1 MINLYTTTAAGR
13 HWATLSDSERTKAV
27 FWHNILTAP
36 SVLGLGLPKLTVV
49 SLLTRVFNP
58 GQLHQ
63 TFLWVSAILCVVNFI
78 VVILMAWLP
87 CRPVSA
93 AWDVSITVKKCLN
106 SWIYVDFCYYA
117 TSEPRFEFFWS
128 TTTQMLI
135 GCSSFLRR
143 PRSVLGIV
151 SSFCFPQAWMEY
163 SKEVGAVWS
172 HGTWYLVR
180 PRFQIQGLFD

>member
-1 MINLYTTTAAGR
+1 M
-13 HWATLSDSERTKAV
+13 

-63 TFLWVSAILCVVNFI
+63 TFLWVSAILCVVNFV
-78 VVILMAWLP
+78 VVILLAWLP
-87 CRPVSA
+87 CRPIPA
-93 AWDVSITVKKCLN
+93 AWDVSITIKTCLD
-106 SWIYVDFCYYA
+106 SWIYVKFCYYA
-117 TSEPRFEFFWS
+117 TSEPILEILQP
-128 TTTQMLI
+128 TATQTLI
-135 GCSSFLRR
+135 CCSSFLCR

-151 SSFCFPQAWMEY
+151 PGFCIPQAWMEY

-172 HGTWYLVR
+172 DGTWHLVR
-180 PRFQIQGLFD
+180 FHFQVQRPFDSGL

>member
-63 TFLWVSAILCVVNFI
+63 TFLWVSAILCVANFI

-93 AWDVSITVKKCLN
+93 AWDVSITVKRCLN

-117 TSEPRFEFFWS
+117 TSEPRFEILWS
-128 TTTQMLI
+128 TATQMLI
-135 GCSSFLRR
+135 GCSSFLHR

-151 SSFCFPQAWMEY
+151 SSFCFPQARMEY